1 MFNREKPLVS
11 IVIPSWFTENQNGKY
26 GKNETYWFANE
37 CLKRLIQVTDKS
49 KYELII
55 IDNGSSLKSD
65 ENGESIDQYWKSADV
80 LIVNKENLGFAPAC
94 NQGFALSR
102 GKYICCLN
110 NDILLWSGWLE
121 EMLKTFELD
130 LNPKVGVVMPALIV
144 ETSDANEALK
154 IESPSLKRNYGIVGP
169 GAEFGSLWIS
179 SKEVFDKLIAVD
191 GFIFDEN
198 FKLGFG
204 EDRDLWDRIRDIGYE
219 TYRTHNVRVYHVGN
233 MSIKKIKNRKEFT
246 EKNHEY
252 LEEKRKI
259 RQEKYVKQ

>member
-1 MFNREKPLVS
+1 
-11 IVIPSWFTENQNGKY
+11 
-26 GKNETYWFANE
+26 
-37 CLKRLIQVTDKS
+37 
-49 KYELII
+49 
-55 IDNGSSLKSD
+55 
-65 ENGESIDQYWKSADV
+65 
-80 LIVNKENLGFAPAC
+80 
-94 NQGFALSR
+94 
-102 GKYICCLN
+102 
-110 NDILLWSGWLE
+110 
-121 EMLKTFELD
+121 
-130 LNPKVGVVMPALIV
+130 
-144 ETSDANEALK
+144 
-154 IESPSLKRNYGIVGP
+154 
-169 GAEFGSLWIS
+169 
-179 SKEVFDKLIAVD
+179 LIAVD